1 MKISILIIPLEG
13 NRFQARAG
21 DPFASS
27 AEGAT
32 REEAVQKLKE
42 QIARCFRPGVEVL
55 QVELPENGHP
65 LKPFAGTLRDDQL
78 FADWQAAIAER
89 RRELDAD
96 DSAP

>member
-1 MKISILIIPLEG
+1 MKISVLIIPIEG

-27 AEGAT
+27 AEGGT
-32 REEAVQKLKE
+32 REEAVQRLKD
-42 QIARCFRPGVEVL
+42 QIALCLKPGVEVI

-65 LKPFAGTLRDDQL
+65 LKEFAGTLRDDQL
-78 FADWQAAIAER
+78 FAEWQAAIAER